1 MSIYTELAGSLRK
14 ARIAKGY
21 SIGMLAELGG
31 VSPRLVSE
39 MERGLRPH
47 VSLDTALRLLQL
59 VDVELSIGP
68 RSRGVDEDMARRARA
83 EHRRQ
88 TWRGVKTTLDQQ
100 DDPEPADTP
109 EARLLAVA
117 EVSRLA
123 YGIQRAYR
131 ESAPDE

>member
-1 MSIYTELAGSLRK
+1 MSTYSDIAKALRK

-21 SIGMLAELGG
+21 SIGTLAELGG

-59 VDVELSIGP
+59 VDAKLAIGP
-68 RSRGVDEDMARRARA
+68 HALIDDEERARRARA
-83 EHRRQ
+83 EHRRR
-88 TWRGVKTTLDQQ
+88 TWRVVKTTLDQQ
-100 DDPEPADTP
+100 GDPELPETPAD
-109 EARLLAVA
+109 RLLAVA

-131 ESAPDE
+131 LSAPTE